1 MAEGGQGGEE
11 PRLVPGCGTLN
22 AHCLGAHHGSLA
34 SGLGLVRALS
44 SPQSEATFRKLIL
57 QP

>member
-22 AHCLGAHHGSLA
+22 AHCL
-34 SGLGLVRALS
+34 AL
-44 SPQSEATFRKLIL
+44 TTVL
-57 QP
+57 

>member
-1 MAEGGQGGEE
+1 MAEGGQGGEG

-44 SPQSEATFRKLIL
+44 SPQ
-57 QP
+57 